1 MAPGLVPPPPTMLS
15 PGPSTGSGSVEGNQ
29 RRRCSE
35 QEPAAVSPVRA
46 VDIYIFVKNSY
57 V

>member
-15 PGPSTGSGSVEGNQ
+15 PGPATGSGSVEGNQ
-29 RRRCSE
+29 RRGSQR
-35 QEPAAVSPVRA
+35 EPAAVSPVRPLI
-46 VDIYIFVKNSY
+46 IYIFVKNSY